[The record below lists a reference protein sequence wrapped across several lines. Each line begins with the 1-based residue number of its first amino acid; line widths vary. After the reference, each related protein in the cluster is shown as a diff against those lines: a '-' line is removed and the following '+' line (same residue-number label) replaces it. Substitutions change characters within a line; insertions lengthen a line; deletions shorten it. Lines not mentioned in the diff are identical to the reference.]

1 MRALIFPILDACRGK
16 EGVRRRGLTR
26 RVDISWRMS
35 ITSLAACCFE
45 GRVDIMFGV
54 GGDREVGANGVDE
67 VIVESSG
74 STDLGINIC

>member
-1 MRALIFPILDACRGK
+1 M
-16 EGVRRRGLTR
+16 
-26 RVDISWRMS
+26 DISWRMS